1 MKERAENVPDRK
13 QLPKKRK
20 TLILIVC
27 GFKKITVLLRNLE
40 TVDKEGWFYTEGE
53 SWIKSAK
60 RACTKIQNSINICK
74 NYFSSFFSDIGHEF
88 EFSSILKLSLKASR
102 SLRFEAKDF
111 PLISTAKRGMTKK
124 FDFYSRKS
132 Y

>member
-1 MKERAENVPDRK
+1 MKV
-13 QLPKKRK
+13 
-20 TLILIVC
+20 
-27 GFKKITVLLRNLE
+27 
-40 TVDKEGWFYTEGE
+40 E
-53 SWIKSAK
+53 SKPVK
-60 RACTKIQNSINICK
+60 RAPTEIQNSINICK
-74 NYFSSFFSDIGHEF
+74 NNFSSFFSDIGHEF